1 MEPQSTASA
10 AARPD
15 VLVVEDDF
23 DVRDII
29 SMILERAGMTVAT
42 AKNGRDALDQLG
54 SAPLPRLILLD
65 LMMPVMTGQEFLVE
79 YRKDERLAQIPVVV
93 VTAYADGL
101 TDATGVAAIMCK
113 PVDMRQLL
121 GLVQQHCRP

>member
-1 MEPQSTASA
+1 M
-10 AARPD
+10 
-15 VLVVEDDF
+15 
-23 DVRDII
+23 RDII